1 MIWALATVGLIVLC
15 VGLLVLTIGQI
26 QHASAEGEYFR
37 LSIRFW
43 AALAMLGALLFAAF
57 AHPMLS
63 WTSLP
68 APAAWLTMGL
78 VSLPIG
84 VVIGGGLRNA
94 FALARARRRRRTA
107 LREGQEFEATV
118 IERAHSIL
126 GQDLFSV
133 TVETD
138 LPVETPELGLAYRT
152 RDLRRTQRCRFV
164 ETCPGDQWDR
174 FEPGRNVKLRV
185 DPEDQAHYAVVL
197 FGA

>member
-43 AALAMLGALLFAAF
+43 ATLATLGALLFAAF
-57 AHPMLS
+57 AHPLLS

-84 VVIGGGLRNA
+84 VVIGGGLRNV
-94 FALARARRRRRTA
+94 FALTHASRRRRAA
-107 LREGQEFEATV
+107 LREGVEFEATV
-118 IERAHSIL
+118 IERSRSVFA
-126 GQDLFSV
+126 QDLFSV

-138 LPVETPELGLAYRT
+138 IPTERPESGLAYRT
-152 RDLRRTQRCRFV
+152 RDLRRTKRCRFV
-164 ETCPGDQWDR
+164 ETCPGDQWGR
-174 FEPGRNVKLRV
+174 FEPGRVVKLRI
-185 DPEDQAHYAVVL
+185 DPRDEACYAVVL
-197 FGA
+197 FGV